1 MAFGGIDFN
10 LLVVLQALLEE
21 GSVTRAGIRVGM
33 PQPTVST
40 ALARLRRHYG
50 DELLVRSGNGYAL
63 TPLARSLL
71 PSVQESMRLI
81 GEAFSLEN
89 SQQPPASSRK
99 FTINMSDYS
108 IVVLGE
114 LLLRRVHELAPEIHL
129 EMSRVTPETSE
140 ESDRW
145 VLQHDLLIA
154 PLGYYRPAGQPEV
167 ICRDRFVCVADP
179 GNPRLRDG
187 RLTLEDLSALPH
199 AAARLPHAEEDP
211 LQNALDRLGVTVR
224 KVVTTVGWITLPF
237 LVAGSDMV
245 AIVPE
250 RLARRLAG
258 AAGVAVIE
266 PPFGRLD
273 LVEAAWW
280 HPMRAT
286 DPAHTWLR
294 KILNEVAAPLPPH
307 QRLLPEQRRGSEEIA
322 GRPGRSQAPVRD
334 ENS

>member
-1 MAFGGIDFN
+1 MAFGGVDLN
-10 LLVVLQALLEE
+10 LLVILQALLEE

-40 ALARLRRHYG
+40 ALARLRRHYK

-81 GEAFSLEN
+81 GVAFSLEN

-99 FTINMSDYS
+99 FTISLSDYS
-108 IVVLGE
+108 VVVLGDH
-114 LLLRRVHELAPEIHL
+114 LLRRVHELAPEIHL
-129 EMSRVTPETSE
+129 EMCRVTPETFE

-187 RLTLEDLSALPH
+187 RLTLADLSVLPH

-211 LQNALDRLGVTVR
+211 VQDALDRLGITPR
-224 KVVTTVGWITLPF
+224 VVLATAAWLPIPF
-237 LVAGSDMV
+237 RVAGSDMV

-250 RLARRLAG
+250 RLARRLAN

-266 PPFGRLD
+266 PPFGQVD

-286 DPAHTWLR
+286 DPALTWLR
-294 KILNEVAAPLPPH
+294 GVLNTAA
-307 QRLLPEQRRGSEEIA
+307 ET
-322 GRPGRSQAPVRD
+322 
-334 ENS
+334 

>member
-1 MAFGGIDFN
+1 
-10 LLVVLQALLEE
+10 
-21 GSVTRAGIRVGM
+21 M
-33 PQPTVST
+33 PQPTVSS
-40 ALARLRRHYG
+40 ALARLRRHYK
-50 DELLVRSGNGYAL
+50 DELLVRSGNGYVL

-81 GEAFSLEN
+81 GEAFSFEN
-89 SQQPPASSRK
+89 SQQPPASGRK
-99 FTINMSDYS
+99 FTINLSDYS
-108 IVVLGE
+108 VVVFGE
-114 LLLRRVHELAPEIHL
+114 LLLRRVHELAPQIHL

-187 RLTLEDLSALPH
+187 RLTLADLSVLPH

-211 LQNALDRLGVTVR
+211 VADALDRHGVTPR
-224 KVVTTVGWITLPF
+224 EAVTTVGWLTLPF
-237 LVAGSDMV
+237 VVEGSDMV

-258 AAGVAVIE
+258 AARVAVIE
-266 PPFGRLD
+266 PPFGHVE

-294 KILNEVAAPLPPH
+294 NILNEVAAPL
-307 QRLLPEQRRGSEEIA
+307 LPEQRPLPKPLTLPRQHGPGEIA
-322 GRPGRSQAPVRD
+322 LPPGRSHEIVRD
-334 ENS
+334 ESS

>member
-1 MAFGGIDFN
+1 MAFGGVDLN

-40 ALARLRRHYG
+40 ALARLRRHYK
-50 DELLVRSGNGYAL
+50 DELLVRSGNGYTL

-71 PSVQESMRLI
+71 PSVKESMRLI
-81 GEAFSLEN
+81 GEAFSFEN

-99 FTINMSDYS
+99 FTISISDYS
-108 IVVLGE
+108 AVVFGE
-114 LLLRRVHELAPEIHL
+114 HLLRRVHELAPEIHL
-129 EMSRVTPETSE
+129 DMSRITPETSE

-179 GNPRLRDG
+179 GNPRLRGG
-187 RLTLEDLSALPH
+187 RLTIEDLRALPH

-211 LQNALDRLGVTVR
+211 VQAALGRHGITPR
-224 KVVTTVGWITLPF
+224 VVLTAAGWLPLPF
-237 LVAGSDMV
+237 RVANSDMV

-250 RLARRLAG
+250 RLARRLAS
-258 AAGVAVIE
+258 AAGIAVIE
-266 PPFGRLD
+266 PPFGRVD
-273 LVEAAWW
+273 LAEAAWW

-286 DPAHTWLR
+286 DPALTWLR
-294 KILNEVAAPLPPH
+294 GVLGEAA
-307 QRLLPEQRRGSEEIA
+307 GT
-322 GRPGRSQAPVRD
+322 
-334 ENS
+334 

>member
-1 MAFGGIDFN
+1 MAFGGADLN
-10 LLVVLQALLEE
+10 LLVILQALLEE

-40 ALARLRRHYG
+40 ALARLRRHYK

-81 GEAFSLEN
+81 GEAFSFEN
-89 SQQPPASSRK
+89 SQQPPASGRK
-99 FTINMSDYS
+99 FTINLSDYS
-108 IVVLGE
+108 VVVFGE

-129 EMSRVTPETSE
+129 EMSRVTPQTSE

-179 GNPRLRDG
+179 GNPRLREG
-187 RLTLEDLSALPH
+187 RLTLDDLSVLPH

-211 LQNALDRLGVTVR
+211 VQDALDRHGITPHE
-224 KVVTTVGWITLPF
+224 VVTTVGWLTLPF
-237 LVAGSDMV
+237 IVAGSDMV

-250 RLARRLAG
+250 RLARRLADS
-258 AAGVAVIE
+258 AGVAVIE
-266 PPFGRLD
+266 PPFGRVE

-294 KILNEVAAPLPPH
+294 NILNEVAIP
-307 QRLLPEQRRGSEEIA
+307 LLPEQRPLPEQRSSEESA
-322 GRPGRSQAPVRD
+322 GPPGRSHAPVRD
-334 ENS
+334 ESF

>member
-1 MAFGGIDFN
+1 MATHGDGSFRMAFGGVDLN
-10 LLVVLQALLEE
+10 LLVILQALLEE

-40 ALARLRRHYG
+40 ALARLRRHYK

-81 GEAFSLEN
+81 GEAFSFDN
-89 SQQPPASSRK
+89 SQQPPARGRK
-99 FTINMSDYS
+99 FTISISDYS
-108 IVVLGE
+108 VVVFAD
-114 LLLRRVHELAPEIHL
+114 LLLRRMHELAPEIHL
-129 EMSRVTPETSE
+129 DMSRVTPETSD

-187 RLTLEDLSALPH
+187 RLTLEDLRALPH
-199 AAARLPHAEEDP
+199 AAARLPHAVEDP
-211 LQNALDRLGVTVR
+211 LRNALNRLGITPSE
-224 KVVTTVGWITLPF
+224 VVTTVGWLTLPF
-237 LVAGSDMV
+237 VVADSDMV
-245 AIVPE
+245 AIIPE

-266 PPFGRLD
+266 PPFGRID

-286 DPAHTWLR
+286 DPALTWLR
-294 KILNEVAAPLPPH
+294 GVLSAPA
-307 QRLLPEQRRGSEEIA
+307 I
-322 GRPGRSQAPVRD
+322 
-334 ENS
+334 

>member
-1 MAFGGIDFN
+1 MAFGGADLN
-10 LLVVLQALLEE
+10 LLVILQALLEE

-40 ALARLRRHYG
+40 ALARLRRHYK

-81 GEAFSLEN
+81 GEAFSFEN
-89 SQQPPASSRK
+89 SQQPPASGRK
-99 FTINMSDYS
+99 FTINLSDYS
-108 IVVLGE
+108 VVVFGE

-129 EMSRVTPETSE
+129 EMSRVTPQTSE

-179 GNPRLRDG
+179 GNPRLREG
-187 RLTLEDLSALPH
+187 RLTLEDLSVLPH

-211 LQNALDRLGVTVR
+211 VQDALDRLGITPHE
-224 KVVTTVGWITLPF
+224 VVTTVGWLTLPF
-237 LVAGSDMV
+237 IVAGSDMV

-250 RLARRLAG
+250 RLARRLAV

-266 PPFGRLD
+266 PPFGRVE

-294 KILNEVAAPLPPH
+294 NILNEVATP
-307 QRLLPEQRRGSEEIA
+307 LLPEQRPLPEQRSSEEIVVP
-322 GRPGRSQAPVRD
+322 PGRSRAPVRD
-334 ENS
+334 ESF